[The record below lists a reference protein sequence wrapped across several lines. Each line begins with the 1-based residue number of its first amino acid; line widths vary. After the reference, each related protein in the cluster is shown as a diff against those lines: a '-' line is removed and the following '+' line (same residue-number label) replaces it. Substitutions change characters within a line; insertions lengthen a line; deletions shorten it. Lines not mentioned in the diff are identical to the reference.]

1 MAKKPKRQMA
11 PEHRKKLSE
20 SYHRRR
26 QAREQG
32 IILPTQKELRAA
44 AKAKREQITEESVNK
59 LIEETPATEQ
69 ENRVN
74 NPTVTHFESSPNK
87 RHPLRFREIHEQVNH
102 QKIR

>member
-1 MAKKPKRQMA
+1 MAKKPKREMSM
-11 PEHRKKLSE
+11 EHRKKLSE

-26 QAREQG
+26 QLKEQG

-44 AKAKREQITEESVNK
+44 AKAKKEQITEESVSK

-74 NPTVTHFESSPNK
+74 NPTVMHFESSPVK
-87 RHPLRFREIHEQVNH
+87 RHPLRFRETHEEVNH

>member
-1 MAKKPKRQMA
+1 MAKKPKYVMTEEHKEKLRQA
-11 PEHRKKLSE
+11 
-20 SYHRRR
+20 YHRRR
-26 QAREQG
+26 QHKEIG
-32 IILPTQKELRAA
+32 VILPTQKELRAA

-69 ENRVN
+69 ESRVN
-74 NPTVTHFESSPNK
+74 NPTVMHFESSPNK